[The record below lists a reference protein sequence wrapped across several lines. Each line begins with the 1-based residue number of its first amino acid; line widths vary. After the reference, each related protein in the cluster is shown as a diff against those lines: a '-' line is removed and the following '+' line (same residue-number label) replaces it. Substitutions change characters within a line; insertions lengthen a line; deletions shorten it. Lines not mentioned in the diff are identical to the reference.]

1 MIFKTDVYPKIN
13 LENRMKLTAIIGSPR
28 KNSNTEILVDKVIE
42 GCKSQG
48 EVEVNKIFI
57 ADKNINFCN
66 GCLACMGVEPGKL
79 ICSIKDD
86 MTEILEQMQN
96 SDAFVFGTPN
106 HMRTV
111 SPLLLNFLCR
121 MLPLLTF
128 QAEYDAQGNRVAG
141 EMSSLLK
148 DKKAAMVIS
157 QGEKHFCSSLV
168 YEVLINN
175 LRDFRLKNVG
185 NVVSMGNLSSGEAA
199 KKTADLDKAFNL
211 GELLAIQNG

>member
-1 MIFKTDVYPKIN
+1 
-13 LENRMKLTAIIGSPR
+13 MKLTAIIGSPR

-48 EVEVNKIFI
+48 EAEVDKIFI
-57 ADKNINFCN
+57 ADKNIKFCN
-66 GCLACMGVEPGKL
+66 GCLTCMGSAPGEL
-79 ICSIKDD
+79 VCSIKDD
-86 MTEILEQMQN
+86 MAEILQRMKE

-106 HMRTV
+106 HMRTI
-111 SPLLLNFLCR
+111 SAMLLNFLCR

-128 QAEYDAQGNRVAG
+128 RAEYDAQGNRVEG
-141 EMSSLLK
+141 EMSSIIK

-199 KKTADLDKAFNL
+199 EKTADLDKAFNL
-211 GELLAIQNG
+211 GELLAIRNG

>member
-1 MIFKTDVYPKIN
+1 
-13 LENRMKLTAIIGSPR
+13 MKLAAIIGSPR
-28 KNSNTEILVDKVIE
+28 KNSSTEILVDKVIE

-48 EVEVNKIFI
+48 EAEVDKIFI
-57 ADKNINFCN
+57 ADKKIEFCN
-66 GCLACMGVEPGKL
+66 GCLICMGAEPGEL
-79 ICSIKDD
+79 VCSIKDD
-86 MTEILEQMQN
+86 MSEILQRMKE

-106 HMRTV
+106 HMRTI
-111 SPLLLNFLCR
+111 SAMLLNFLCR

-128 QAEYDAQGNRVAG
+128 RAEYDAQGNRVEG
-141 EMSSLLK
+141 EMSSIIK

-199 KKTADLDKAFNL
+199 EKTADLDKAFNL

>member
-1 MIFKTDVYPKIN
+1 MN
-13 LENRMKLTAIIGSPR
+13 LTAIIGSPR

-42 GCKSQG
+42 GSKSRG
-48 EVEVNKIFI
+48 KVEVEKIFI
-57 ADKNINFCN
+57 ADRKIKFCN
-66 GCLACMGVEPGKL
+66 GCLTCMGVEPGKL
-79 ICSIKDD
+79 TCSIKDD
-86 MTEILEQMQN
+86 MAGILEQLLT

-128 QAEYDAQGNRVAG
+128 KAEYDARGNRVAG
-141 EMSSLLK
+141 EMSSLIK

-185 NVVSMGNLSSGEAA
+185 NVVSMGNLNAGDAA
-199 KKTADLDKAFNL
+199 EKTADLDKAFNL
-211 GELLAIQNG
+211 GELLTIQNG

>member
-1 MIFKTDVYPKIN
+1 
-13 LENRMKLTAIIGSPR
+13 MKLTAIIGSPR

-48 EVEVNKIFI
+48 EAEVDKIFI
-57 ADKNINFCN
+57 ADKKIEFCN
-66 GCLACMGVEPGKL
+66 GCLACMGAEPGEL
-79 ICSIKDD
+79 VCSIKDD
-86 MTEILEQMQN
+86 MSEILQRMKE

-106 HMRTV
+106 HMRTI
-111 SPLLLNFLCR
+111 SAMLLNFLCR

-128 QAEYDAQGNRVAG
+128 RAEYDAQGNRVEG
-141 EMSSLLK
+141 EMSSIIK

-199 KKTADLDKAFNL
+199 EKTADLDKAFNL
-211 GELLAIQNG
+211 GELLVIQNG

>member
-1 MIFKTDVYPKIN
+1 MKAIN
-13 LENRMKLTAIIGSPR
+13 LEDIMKLTAIIGSPR
-28 KNSNTEILVDKVIE
+28 KNGNTAILVDKVIE

-48 EVEVNKIFI
+48 EVEVDKIFI
-57 ADKNINFCN
+57 ADKNIKFCN
-66 GCLACMGVEPGKL
+66 GCLTCMDVEPGKL
-79 ICSIKDD
+79 TCSTKDD
-86 MTEILEQMQN
+86 MAGILEQMQN

-111 SPLLLNFLCR
+111 SPHLLNFLCR

-128 QAEYDAQGNRVAG
+128 RAEYDARGNRVTG
-141 EMSSLLK
+141 EMSSLIK
-148 DKKAAMVIS
+148 DKRSAMVIS

-168 YEVLINN
+168 YEVLANN

-185 NVVSMGNLSSGEAA
+185 NVVSLGNLSAGEAA
-199 KKTADLDKAFNL
+199 GKTADLDKAFNL

>member
-1 MIFKTDVYPKIN
+1 
-13 LENRMKLTAIIGSPR
+13 MKLTAIIGSPR

-48 EVEVNKIFI
+48 EAEVDKIFI
-57 ADKNINFCN
+57 ADKKIEFCN
-66 GCLACMGVEPGKL
+66 GCLTCMGAEPGEL
-79 ICSIKDD
+79 VCSIKDD
-86 MTEILEQMQN
+86 MSEILQRMKE

-106 HMRTV
+106 HMRTI
-111 SPLLLNFLCR
+111 SAMLLNFLCR

-128 QAEYDAQGNRVAG
+128 RAEYDARGNRVAG
-141 EMSSLLK
+141 EMSSLIK
-148 DKKAAMVIS
+148 DKRSAMVIS

-199 KKTADLDKAFNL
+199 EKTADLDKAFNL

>member
-1 MIFKTDVYPKIN
+1 
-13 LENRMKLTAIIGSPR
+13 MKLTAIIGSPR

-48 EVEVNKIFI
+48 EAEVDKIFI
-57 ADKNINFCN
+57 ADKKIEFCN
-66 GCLACMGVEPGKL
+66 GCLTCMGAEPGEL
-79 ICSIKDD
+79 VCSIKDD
-86 MTEILEQMQN
+86 MSGILQRMKE
-96 SDAFVFGTPN
+96 SDVFVFGTPN
-106 HMRTV
+106 HMRTI
-111 SPLLLNFLCR
+111 SAMLLNFLCR

-128 QAEYDAQGNRVAG
+128 RAEYDAQGNRVEG
-141 EMSSLLK
+141 EMSSIIK

-199 KKTADLDKAFNL
+199 EKTADLDKAFNL
-211 GELLAIQNG
+211 GELLVIQNG

>member
-1 MIFKTDVYPKIN
+1 
-13 LENRMKLTAIIGSPR
+13 MKLTAIIGSPR

-48 EVEVNKIFI
+48 EAEVDKIFI
-57 ADKNINFCN
+57 ADKKIEFCN
-66 GCLACMGVEPGKL
+66 GCLACMGSAPGEL
-79 ICSIKDD
+79 VCSIKDD
-86 MTEILEQMQN
+86 MSEILQRMKE

-106 HMRTV
+106 HMRTI
-111 SPLLLNFLCR
+111 SAMLLNFLCR

-128 QAEYDAQGNRVAG
+128 RAEYDAQGNRVEG
-141 EMSSLLK
+141 EMSSIIK

-175 LRDFRLKNVG
+175 LRDFKLKNVG
-185 NVVSMGNLSSGEAA
+185 NVISLGNLSSGEAA
-199 KKTADLDKAFNL
+199 EKTADLDKAFNL
-211 GELLAIQNG
+211 GELLVIQNG